1 LKKPNRANRLSASK
15 PPYAWWVLII
25 YSLFGPPLGIVSVML
40 FIIVVFHVVASE
52 PLPPSNQFF
61 RNMPELFLASY
72 WVGGIPAI
80 LTGLLAMLLRLKRN
94 LPGIAAQVQHNLRC
108 GWYLRVLQSGHIQA
122 GDSVHLL
129 ARPYAEWPLSRILEL
144 IDSRNCQPQAMREVL
159 QLPLPPSWQHM
170 FQRRLDTGECEDWQ
184 RRLFG

>member
-1 LKKPNRANRLSASK
+1 MKKPNRANHLSAAK

-94 LPGIAAQVQHNLRC
+94 LPGIAAVTAAGALLSVICQAVMFDLSGSDNWMFLGC
-108 GWYLRVLQSGHIQA
+108 GAAAAFVL
-122 GDSVHLL
+122 SVF
-129 ARPYAEWPLSRILEL
+129 
-144 IDSRNCQPQAMREVL
+144 
-159 QLPLPPSWQHM
+159 LPKPSK
-170 FQRRLDTGECEDWQ
+170 
-184 RRLFG
+184 

>member
-1 LKKPNRANRLSASK
+1 MIEETKPDNRPSASK
-15 PPYAWWVLII
+15 PPYAWRVLII
-25 YSLFGPPLGIVSVML
+25 YSLFGAPLGIVLLML

-94 LPGIAAQVQHNLRC
+94 LPGIAAVTAAGALLSVISQAVMFGMLGSADKWMFLGC
-108 GWYLRVLQSGHIQA
+108 GAAAAFVL
-122 GDSVHLL
+122 SVF
-129 ARPYAEWPLSRILEL
+129 
-144 IDSRNCQPQAMREVL
+144 
-159 QLPLPPSWQHM
+159 LPKPSK
-170 FQRRLDTGECEDWQ
+170 
-184 RRLFG
+184 

>member
-1 LKKPNRANRLSASK
+1 MIEETKPGNRPSASK
-15 PPYAWWVLII
+15 PPYSWRVLII

-94 LPGIAAQVQHNLRC
+94 LPGIAAVTAAGALLSVICQAVMFDLSGSSDNLLFL
-108 GWYLRVLQSGHIQA
+108 GFGATAAFVL
-122 GDSVHLL
+122 SVF
-129 ARPYAEWPLSRILEL
+129 
-144 IDSRNCQPQAMREVL
+144 
-159 QLPLPPSWQHM
+159 LPKPAK
-170 FQRRLDTGECEDWQ
+170 
-184 RRLFG
+184 

>member
-1 LKKPNRANRLSASK
+1 MIEETKPGNRPSASK
-15 PPYAWWVLII
+15 PPYAWRVLII

-94 LPGIAAQVQHNLRC
+94 LPGIAAVTAAGALLSVICQAVMFDLSGSDNWMFLGC
-108 GWYLRVLQSGHIQA
+108 GAAAAFVL
-122 GDSVHLL
+122 SVF
-129 ARPYAEWPLSRILEL
+129 
-144 IDSRNCQPQAMREVL
+144 
-159 QLPLPPSWQHM
+159 LPKPSK
-170 FQRRLDTGECEDWQ
+170 
-184 RRLFG
+184 

>member
-1 LKKPNRANRLSASK
+1 
-15 PPYAWWVLII
+15 
-25 YSLFGPPLGIVSVML
+25 ML

-94 LPGIAAQVQHNLRC
+94 LPGIAAVTAAGALLSVICQAVMFGMLGSADKWMFLGC
-108 GWYLRVLQSGHIQA
+108 GAAAAFVL
-122 GDSVHLL
+122 SVF
-129 ARPYAEWPLSRILEL
+129 
-144 IDSRNCQPQAMREVL
+144 
-159 QLPLPPSWQHM
+159 LPKPSK
-170 FQRRLDTGECEDWQ
+170 
-184 RRLFG
+184 